1 MSHKQGVLA
10 MLYFWLQQILT
21 LYEVQMVV
29 AYHINK
35 SLSEGEDSCRILD
48 CDLMN
53 TTKQREGLPN

>member
-1 MSHKQGVLA
+1 LSAYTQDHEMSHKQGMLA

-35 SLSEGEDSCRILD
+35 S
-48 CDLMN
+48 
-53 TTKQREGLPN
+53 